1 MLKNYFTIALRS
13 FNNQKLY
20 ALVNLTGLT
29 IAIAVAILATLFIL
43 HELSYDQWIPNQT
56 NIYKV
61 YRQWE
66 KDGGTAYT
74 PVPLAPTLPEEF
86 PEVQYATRLADI
98 ENILFSY
105 GENSLYVDKVV
116 LTDSSMLKVLSLPLQ
131 YGDAATA
138 LAQPNAALLSDEMA
152 HKLFGNE
159 IPVGKT
165 IRFNDEIDLQVTAV
179 LAPPAGNTHL
189 QADIYFTASGFFTST
204 SWTGNYPATY
214 IALHPQTNV
223 LALEQKMTE
232 GVNRHMK
239 EEIANTGIN
248 FEKFPDWR
256 LQPLQD
262 VHLNTANIS
271 GPFLATSHELVYRL
285 HGIFSSS
292 SLMRLSR

>member
-189 QADIYFTASGFFTST
+189 
-204 SWTGNYPATY
+204 
-214 IALHPQTNV
+214 
-223 LALEQKMTE
+223 
-232 GVNRHMK
+232 
-239 EEIANTGIN
+239 
-248 FEKFPDWR
+248 
-256 LQPLQD
+256 
-262 VHLNTANIS
+262 
-271 GPFLATSHELVYRL
+271 
-285 HGIFSSS
+285 
-292 SLMRLSR
+292 